1 MKQLDKA
8 TLEVQVETPAWK
20 TITNAKVTATRDG
33 DEKAKP
39 VSLKFS
45 KETERYHASDIAP
58 GRYVL
63 QADAPR
69 MQGDER
75 TVVIG
80 AGAHSER
87 FVLGRKGMPF
97 YYRGAVKVPF
107 DPRPA
112 RLAVAIS
119 HAAQD
124 DEFAKLKAL
133 IKQLELSEEE
143 DTPDEIRKER
153 VAVYRHP
160 DEGEAVDAAIA
171 RLRAQPGVAA
181 AGLVLNLEARVVEFM
196 TSQINVRF
204 KAEVSNDQ
212 VPVVAERR
220 GLRVVRRLPYSPNGW
235 LLEVKSGAS
244 RDVLEICAELVKS
257 GLVIYAEPNLSA
269 TAPDQ
274 AINPTDYLRPEQW
287 HIDLV
292 NLPDAWQTLHNNNAP
307 GVNPGDPGD
316 LTFGSEDIVIA
327 VLDRGIQSTT
337 VGGVT
342 TAAHADFDGTVT
354 GGASK
359 VAHFIDFNSMTLDN
373 DSPPNNHGMG
383 CSGVAGGLANNPSGV
398 GGVTAGIVG
407 AAPNC
412 RMIGAIRPSPAT
424 AQQYADAFVWLAG
437 FDPGWTGDG
446 VNYTV
451 GTVFPAPPANPA
463 DLISCSFGWSSGP
476 LAGVMSDTFDFVT
489 TYGRG
494 GRGVGVF
501 WAAGNVTGVV
511 QVDFATALHPKVM
524 CVGASTLD
532 NDGTT
537 EIRSAY
543 SQIGNS
549 VEFVAP
555 SHDAYVGGAPLHNP
569 PANYGVISA
578 DLLGNGNMPGAP
590 FQSTSTTGAVTA
602 SAANVTLSVGS
613 SAGFAAGQAA
623 LIGVPGAADTE
634 AQLIV
639 SIPSGTQIRVQR
651 LHNDHPA
658 GTAVAGG
665 PADYQNDFGGTSSAT
680 PLAAGIAAL
689 CLSANS
695 ALSWV
700 ELRQIMRLSATQIDL
715 GNSTATGAWID
726 TTGDGTV
733 NFSQWY
739 GWGRLNADAAVI
751 DARDYGHASDVVIRD
766 NLTDVGTTPSP
777 GWHAVSP
784 DIWTDP
790 NDVAIPAL
798 AYGAAPPHFNPVR
811 GQPNYVFV
819 RVKNIGTAAT
829 SDFWVRAMITHFPG
843 FEFRYP
849 QEWMPS
855 NMPGSTVPSPLVPG
869 TYLIG
874 ETAIASLAPGADQI
888 VKMTWDAALVP
899 ESSVMVG
906 GISVH
911 WHPCLLAEAAP
922 HDGPAPSGATFDVRR
937 YNDLAQRNITIDD
950 DSDSSDAD
958 LVSAVIAGTSDAGGI
973 DSVILDRSQLPG
985 DYRVFARIADDRLM
999 AHWIAELKAGGI
1011 HAVDP
1016 LPGSTQPVPPHPDDP
1031 ADQHPGDCIV
1041 TLLDPAR
1048 LAVRCGTSGTLIVH
1062 GAPKTQFEFRCGG
1075 LGVRPRLS
1083 IGRFQGQEVVYF
1095 DQSAPAI
1102 ALPTQLAGGQY
1113 MPLVLGISRPEGR
1126 RGQGTLRATQR
1137 RADGGLSAGYAIDA

>member
-1 MKQLDKA
+1 MERIAKG
-8 TLEVQVETPAWK
+8 TLEVRVEDPNWK
-20 TITNAKVTATRDG
+20 TITNAKVTATG
-33 DEKAKP
+33 DAADKSKP
-39 VSLKFS
+39 VTLKFS
-45 KETERYHASDIAP
+45 KDTESYHAVGIAP

-69 MQGDER
+69 VQADER
-75 TVVIG
+75 IVVIG
-80 AGAHSER
+80 EGAHSER
-87 FVLGRKGMPF
+87 FVLGRSDMPF
-97 YYRGAVKVPF
+97 YYRGVVKVPF
-107 DPRPA
+107 DPKPA
-112 RLAVAIS
+112 RLAVAFAP
-119 HAAQD
+119 AAQD
-124 DEFAKLKAL
+124 DEIGKIKAL
-133 IKQLELSEEE
+133 IKELGLTEEK
-143 DTPDEIRKER
+143 DTPDEIRQEGVEIFR
-153 VAVYRHP
+153 DP
-160 DEGEAVDAAIA
+160 QGGEAVDAAVA
-171 RLRAQPGVAA
+171 QLRAHQGVMA
-181 AGLVLNLEARVVEFM
+181 AGLVLNLEAQVVEFM

-204 KAEVSNDQ
+204 KAEISNDQ
-212 VPVVAERR
+212 VPVIAARR
-220 GLRVVRRLPYSPNGW
+220 KLRVVRRLPYSPNGW
-235 LLEVKSGAS
+235 LLEAESGAS
-244 RDVLEICAELVKS
+244 RDVLEICADLVKS
-257 GLVIYAEPNLSA
+257 GLVHYAEPNLSA
-269 TAPDQ
+269 TTPDQ

-292 NLPDAWQTLHNNNAP
+292 NLPDAWQTLRNNNAV

-316 LTFGSEDIVIA
+316 LTFGSEDVVIA

-337 VGGVT
+337 TGGVT
-342 TAAHADFDGTVT
+342 TAAHADFDGVVT

-359 VAHFIDFNSMTLDN
+359 VAQFIDFNSLTLDN

-398 GGVTAGIVG
+398 GGVTAGITG

-412 RMIGAIRPSPAT
+412 RLIGAIRPVPAT
-424 AQQYADAFVWLAG
+424 TQQYADAFVWLAG

-446 VNYTV
+446 VNYAV
-451 GTVFPAPPANPA
+451 GTVFPTVPSTPA
-463 DLISCSFGWSSGP
+463 DLISCSFGWSAGP
-476 LAGVMSDTFDFVT
+476 LSGAMSDMFDFVT

-501 WAAGNVTGVV
+501 WAAGNATGVF
-511 QVDFATALHPKVM
+511 QVTFGAALHPKVM
-524 CVGASTLD
+524 CVGASTLA
-532 NDGTT
+532 NDGVT
-537 EIRSAY
+537 EVRSSY

-555 SHDAYVGGAPLHNP
+555 SHDAYVGGSPLHNP

-590 FQSTSTTGAVTA
+590 FQATSTTGAVTA
-602 SAANVTLSVGS
+602 TAANVTLSVGS
-613 SAGFAAGQAA
+613 SAGFVAGQAV

-639 SIPSGTQIRVQR
+639 SIPNGTQIRVQR

-715 GNSTATGAWID
+715 GNSTATGTWID
-726 TTGDGTV
+726 TTGDGTA

-766 NLTDVGTTPSP
+766 NLTDVGATPSP

-790 NDVAIPAL
+790 NNVPIPAL

-819 RVKNIGTAAT
+819 RVKNTGTAAT
-829 SDFWVRAMITHFPG
+829 SNFWVRAMITHFPG

-950 DSDSSDAD
+950 DADSSDTD
-958 LVSAVIAGTSDAGGI
+958 LVSAVIAGTSDAAGI
-973 DSVILDRSQLPG
+973 DSVILDRSLLPA

-999 AHWIAELKAGGI
+999 AQWITELKAGGI

-1016 LPGSTQPVPPHPDDP
+1016 LPGGTGPSPQPTDDP
-1031 ADQHPGDCIV
+1031 LDQPGGDCVV
-1041 TLLDPAR
+1041 TLLDRAR
-1048 LAVRCGTSGTLIVH
+1048 LAVRCGASGTLIVH
-1062 GAPKTQFEFRCGG
+1062 GAPKTQLEFRCGG
-1075 LGVRPRLS
+1075 LGVRPQLTL
-1083 IGRFQGQEVVYF
+1083 GRFQGQEVLYF
-1095 DQSAPAI
+1095 DQSTSAI
-1102 ALPTQLAGGQY
+1102 ALPTRLAGGQY
-1113 MPLVLGISRPEGR
+1113 MPLVLGISRPSGR

-1137 RADGGLSAGYAIDA
+1137 RADGLLSAGYAIDA

>member
-1 MKQLDKA
+1 MERIAKGALD
-8 TLEVQVETPAWK
+8 VRVEDPGWK
-20 TITNAKVTATRDG
+20 PISNAKVIATRIG
-33 DEKAKP
+33 DDTQSGP
-39 VSLKFS
+39 IVLKFS
-45 KETERYHASDIAP
+45 KETQSYHAAGIVP
-58 GRYVL
+58 GRYL
-63 QADAPR
+63 MQADAPR
-69 MQGDER
+69 LEGDER
-75 TVVIG
+75 QVVIHDG
-80 AGAHSER
+80 ANSER
-87 FVLGRKGMPF
+87 FVLGRKGMPV
-97 YYRGAVKVPF
+97 YYRGAVRVPF
-107 DPRPA
+107 DPDPA
-112 RLAVAIS
+112 RLAVSVAP
-119 HAAQD
+119 AAPD
-124 DEFAKLKAL
+124 DEIEKLRAM
-133 IKQLELSEEE
+133 IKELGLSEQD
-143 DTPDEIRKER
+143 DTPDEIRKEG
-153 VAVYRHP
+153 VVIYTHP
-160 DEGEAVDAAIA
+160 ENGDAMDTAIA
-171 RLRAQPGVAA
+171 RLRAHPAVAA
-181 AGLVLNLEARVVEFM
+181 AGLVLNLEARAVEFM

-204 KAEVSNDQ
+204 RAEISNDE
-212 VPVVAERR
+212 VPVLAARR

-235 LLEVKSGAS
+235 LLEVEGGGS
-244 RDVLEICAELVKS
+244 RDVLRVCGELVKS
-257 GLVIYAEPNLSA
+257 GLVHYAEPNLSV
-269 TAPDQ
+269 TLPDQ

-292 NLPDAWQTLHNNNAP
+292 HLPDAWQTLRNNNAA

-316 LTFGSEDIVIA
+316 RTFGSENVVIA

-337 VGGVT
+337 AGGVT
-342 TAAHADFDGTVT
+342 TAAHADFEGAVT
-354 GGASK
+354 GGADK
-359 VAHFIDFNSMTLDN
+359 VAHFIDFNSLTLDN

-398 GGVTAGIVG
+398 GGIRMGIVG

-412 RMIGAIRPSPAT
+412 RLIGAIRPLPAT
-424 AQQYADAFVWLAG
+424 IQQYADAFVWLVG

-446 VNYTV
+446 VNYGV

-463 DLISCSFGWSSGP
+463 DLISCSFGWSAGP
-476 LAGVMSDTFDFVT
+476 LAGAMSDMVDFVT

-494 GRGVGVF
+494 GRGVGIF
-501 WAAGNVTGVV
+501 WAAGNSTGVV
-511 QVDFATALHPKVM
+511 PVSFGMALHPKVM
-524 CVGASTLD
+524 CVGASTLA

-537 EIRSAY
+537 EVRSAY

-555 SHDAYVGGAPLHNP
+555 SHDAYVGGSPLHNP

-590 FQSTSTTGAVTA
+590 FQSTSTSAPVSATA
-602 SAANVTLSVGS
+602 SNVTIAVGS
-613 SAGFAAGQAA
+613 SAGFSAGEAV
-623 LIGVPGAADTE
+623 LIGAPGAVDTE

-639 SIPSGTQIRVQR
+639 SIPSNTQIRVQR

-689 CLSANS
+689 CLSVND
-695 ALSWV
+695 ALNWV
-700 ELRQIMRLSATQIDL
+700 ELRQILRLSATQIDL
-715 GNSTATGAWID
+715 GNTTATGAWMD

-751 DARDYGHASDVVIRD
+751 NARDYGHASDVVIRD
-766 NLTDVGTTPSP
+766 NLSDVGVTPSP

-790 NDVAIPAL
+790 NNVAIPAL
-798 AYGAAPPHFNPVR
+798 AYGTAPPHFNPVR
-811 GQPNYVFV
+811 GQDNYVFV
-819 RVKNIGTAAT
+819 RVRNIGTAAT

-855 NMPGSTVPSPLVPG
+855 NMPGSTVPNPLVPG

-874 ETAIASLAPGADQI
+874 ETPVAGLAPGAEQI

-906 GISVH
+906 GINVH

-950 DSDSSDAD
+950 DADSSDAD
-958 LVSAVIAGTSDAGGI
+958 LVSAVIAGTSDTMGI
-973 DSVILDRSQLPG
+973 DSVILDRSLLPG
-985 DYRVFARIADDRLM
+985 DYRVFVRIADDRLM
-999 AHWIAELKAGGI
+999 ARWITELKEGGI
-1011 HAVDP
+1011 QAVDP
-1016 LPGSTQPVPPHPDDP
+1016 LPGSTHWPGDDDP
-1031 ADQHPGDCIV
+1031 TGKPHDPCVV
-1041 TLLDPAR
+1041 TLLDRAR
-1048 LAVRCGTSGTLIVH
+1048 LAVRCGTQGTLIVH
-1062 GAPKTQFEFRCGG
+1062 GMPKTQLEFRCGG
-1075 LGVRPRLS
+1075 IGLHPRLTL
-1083 IGRFQGQEVVYF
+1083 GHYQGQEVIYF

-1102 ALPTQLAGGQY
+1102 ALPTLLGGGQY
-1113 MPLVLGISRPEGR
+1113 APLVLGIQRPDGR
-1126 RGQGTLRATQR
+1126 RGPGTLRATQR
-1137 RADGGLSAGYAIDA
+1137 RADGTLSAGYAIDA